1 MLQLFDSMPT
11 LPPTLTLPHKGG
23 GNFFALCKGLQKL
36 IFAIIPL
43 LVALLVWV
51 GGAGAAEKAVVRDL
65 VVANSSR
72 DLLLYF
78 QVGDIFRP
86 DMEEG
91 VLNGIPASLTFLVS
105 LRELKDGQPGRPLA
119 ELTINHTLSYDALR
133 EAFRLNLS
141 EVQGVQTCT
150 SLDKARKMLSE
161 VNGVQVV
168 GLNILRPGGEYDLG
182 VKVRLEGKS
191 LPLSINYLV
200 PFWKSGEHE
209 SDWYHVQF
217 KY

>member
-1 MLQLFDSMPT
+1 MMNKDV
-11 LPPTLTLPHKGG
+11 K
-23 GNFFALCKGLQKL
+23 NL
-36 IFAIIPL
+36 I
-43 LVALLVWV
+43 VALLPALIVLLGW
-51 GGAGAAEKAVVRDL
+51 AGPAVAVEKAMVRDL

-78 QVGDIFRP
+78 QVGEIFRP

-105 LRELKDGQPGRPLA
+105 LRELKNGQPGRPLA
-119 ELTINHTLSYDALR
+119 EVTINHTLSYDALR

-141 EVQGVQTCT
+141 EVQGVQSCT

-161 VNGVQVV
+161 VNGAPVV
-168 GLNILRPGGEYDLG
+168 GLNILRPGTEYDLG

-200 PFWKSGEHE
+200 PFWQTGEHE

>member
-1 MLQLFDSMPT
+1 MNKEVKHILR
-11 LPPTLTLPHKGG
+11 
-23 GNFFALCKGLQKL
+23 ALL
-36 IFAIIPL
+36 PL
-43 LVALLVWV
+43 LIAFFGW
-51 GGAGAAEKAVVRDL
+51 AGAAAAAEKVVVRDL

-78 QVGDIFRP
+78 QVGEIFRP

-105 LRELKDGQPGRPLA
+105 LRELKNGQPGLPLA

-141 EVQGVQTCT
+141 EVPGVQSCT

-161 VNGVQVV
+161 VNGAQVV
-168 GLNILRPGGEYDLG
+168 GLNILRPGTEYDLG

-200 PFWKSGEHE
+200 PFWQTGEHE

>member
-1 MLQLFDSMPT
+1 MNR
-11 LPPTLTLPHKGG
+11 KVE
-23 GNFFALCKGLQKL
+23 KL
-36 IFAIIPL
+36 IFAL
-43 LVALLVWV
+43 FLGLAAFSGGV
-51 GGAGAAEKAVVRDL
+51 GTAAAVEKAVVRDL

-78 QVGDIFRP
+78 QVGEIFRP

-105 LRELKDGQPGRPLA
+105 LRELKNGQPGRPLA

-141 EVQGVQTCT
+141 EVPGVQSCT

-161 VNGVQVV
+161 VNGAPVV
-168 GLNILRPGGEYDLG
+168 GLNILRPGSEYDLG

-191 LPLSINYLV
+191 LPLSINYLA
-200 PFWKSGEHE
+200 PFWQTGEHE

>member
-1 MLQLFDSMPT
+1 MNKDFKNILGVL
-11 LPPTLTLPHKGG
+11 L
-23 GNFFALCKGLQKL
+23 
-36 IFAIIPL
+36 PL
-43 LVALLVWV
+43 LAALLLW
-51 GGAGAAEKAVVRDL
+51 AGPAAAVEKAVVRDL

-78 QVGDIFRP
+78 QVGEIFRP

-91 VLNGIPASLTFLVS
+91 VLNGIPASLTFLIS
-105 LRELKDGQPGRPLA
+105 LRELKNGQPGRTLA

-141 EVQGVQTCT
+141 EVQGVQSCT

-161 VNGVQVV
+161 VNGAQVV
-168 GLNILRPGGEYDLG
+168 GLNILRPGTEYDLG

-191 LPLSINYLV
+191 LPLSINYLA
-200 PFWKSGEHE
+200 PFWQTGEHE